1 MQSTSRSAHLEYRAD
16 IDGLRAVAVVAVVL
30 YHAFPT
36 LVPGGFVGVDTF
48 FVISGYLITGII
60 LDGLDGPQG
69 FSFADFY
76 ARRVRRIFPAL
87 ILVLA
92 TTLAVGVTIFL
103 PAELASLAKNALASA
118 FFGAN
123 FVLLSEAG
131 YFDLAAHLKPLL
143 HLWSLGIEEQ
153 FYLIWP
159 LALCVTPRKWRG
171 PSHPQ
176 APFYLPVTRAWEL
189 MAGALLVGVTIKS
202 EWLCRILGAVGIVCG
217 ITFFTYSELTVFPG

>member
-1 MQSTSRSAHLEYRAD
+1 MEPKLLAAPRPSGYAALPMPPPPLPPRLRYRAD
-16 IDGLRAVAVVAVVL
+16 IDGLRAVAVIAVVL
-30 YHAFPT
+30 YHAFPK

-60 LDGLDGPQG
+60 IGGLESPAG

-92 TTLAVGVTIFL
+92 ATLAVGVTIFL
-103 PAELASLAKNALASA
+103 PSELTSLTKNAIASA

-123 FVLLSEAG
+123 FMLLSEAG

-153 FYLIWP
+153 FYLAWP
-159 LALCVTPRKWRG
+159 LALWLTPRKWR
-171 PSHPQ
+171 S
-176 APFYLPVTRAWEL
+176 
-189 MAGALLVGVTIKS
+189 
-202 EWLCRILGAVGIVCG
+202 
-217 ITFFTYSELTVFPG
+217 